1 MIKKIR
7 FFMEIFLKPR
17 SLLLIGIASAL
28 VAGAVLLY
36 VEWDA
41 RRPMDFT
48 MPEMTETSTNLNDVQ
63 TSTTIAIDI
72 LIDDLLP
79 MQQTPTTVEAATSK
93 PLNASGTPIS
103 SSSIP
108 ANSSEKPL
116 SLKEDEIALLMVS
129 GKKIAIKRGI
139 DETTLKKHVGWMET
153 SAAPGETGVCVLMGH
168 RDRDLKH
175 MKNVK
180 VGTALTLRT
189 ASEDFSYTVY
199 AMEILDKDT
208 PARIPAT
215 SSAELM
221 IATCYPFYYSG
232 SAPQQIVFYAR

>member
-1 MIKKIR
+1 MTEKLHALR
-7 FFMEIFLKPR
+7 KPR
-17 SLLLIGIASAL
+17 TLILIGIASAL

-36 VEWDA
+36 MEWDA

-48 MPEMTETSTNLNDVQ
+48 MPEIAETSTNLNDVETPT
-63 TSTTIAIDI
+63 TSATDI
-72 LIDDLLP
+72 LTKPFSIP
-79 MQQTPTTVEAATSK
+79 QSPTTVEAATSN
-93 PLNASGTPIS
+93 PVDASETPIS

-116 SLKEDEIALLMVS
+116 LLKEDEIALLMVS
-129 GKKIAIKRGI
+129 GKKISIKRGI

-153 SAAPGETGVCVLMGH
+153 SAAPGEIGVCVLMGH
-168 RDRDLKH
+168 RDKDLKH

-180 VGTALTLRT
+180 VGTVLTLRM
-189 ASEDFSYTVY
+189 ANRDFFYTVY

-221 IATCYPFYYSG
+221 IATCYPFYVR
-232 SAPQQIVFYAR
+232 P